1 MSNKRPTMTSTL
13 NEKRNEL
20 LKNVASLLTT
30 GAPPG
35 SGLATEATLLTVA
48 NTLSQILV
56 EDQLDF
62 ELKAVEDANGD
73 IYQLRG
79 VLDEA
84 TGTYVWDY
92 IDSSGAV
99 ASPVLPVQFVN
110 LSGLLGAIESE
121 LVTLN
126 ATDFA
131 TAANQAL
138 AIAELQTLVT
148 QTSDVATETTLA
160 AFLSAF
166 SLTDFAT
173 ETTLATLATTDF
185 ATEATLSG
193 VAADI
198 ASLLAAFGTVDFATE
213 TTLAAFSAAFAGTDF
228 ATQTTLANIDSTLT
242 TIAGIDF
249 ATQTTLADVLTELL
263 DQGTTLDNI
272 ETELLDQGTTLDD
285 TLDEIE
291 KTVGFA
297 LGEYDEI
304 DITYVSAGNGV
315 GEIQTAVYSLGA
327 VVQFTLTFTYDAS
340 NRLINITK
348 S

>member
-1 MSNKRPTMTSTL
+1 MSNPRPTMTSTL

-79 VLDEA
+79 VLNEA

-110 LSGLLGAIESE
+110 LSGLLGAIQAE
-121 LVTLN
+121 LLDIGITLDAIQVEQLAQGLSLDSVVTNTLNTANGITAANVSLNDIENELIALNNTAGTLATQATLN
-126 ATDFA
+126 ALL
-131 TAANQAL
+131 TAFN
-138 AIAELQTLVT
+138 AE
-148 QTSDVATETTLA
+148 
-160 AFLSAF
+160 
-166 SLTDFAT
+166 DFAT
-173 ETTLATLATTDF
+173 ETTLDAQASD
-185 ATEATLSG
+185 
-193 VAADI
+193 VAK
-198 ASLLAAFGTVDFATE
+198 L
-213 TTLAAFSAAFAGTDF
+213 
-228 ATQTTLANIDSTLT
+228 
-242 TIAGIDF
+242 
-249 ATQTTLADVLTELL
+249 
-263 DQGTTLDNI
+263 
-272 ETELLDQGTTLDD
+272 
-285 TLDEIE
+285 
-291 KTVGFA
+291 VGFA
-297 LGEYDEI
+297 IGEYDEI
-304 DITYVSAGNGV
+304 DITYIAAGNGV
-315 GEIQTAVYSLGA
+315 GEVGTVVYSLA
-327 VVQFTLTFTYDAS
+327 AAPVATLTLTYDAS
-340 NRLINITK
+340 NRLINVTK

>member
-84 TGTYVWDY
+84 AGTYVWDY

-110 LSGLLGAIESE
+110 LSGLLGAIEAE
-121 LVTLN
+121 LITLN

-148 QTSDVATETTLA
+148 QTSGVATETTLA
-160 AFLSAF
+160 SILA
-166 SLTDFAT
+166 
-173 ETTLATLATTDF
+173 EMVTLN
-185 ATEATLSG
+185 
-193 VAADI
+193 
-198 ASLLAAFGTVDFATE
+198 TVDFATE
-213 TTLAAFSAAFAGTDF
+213 TTLAGLGA
-228 ATQTTLANIDSTLT
+228 TLT
-242 TIAGIDF
+242 TIAGLDF
-249 ATQTTLADVLTELL
+249 ATE
-263 DQGTTLDNI
+263 TTLDAQASDVAK
-272 ETELLDQGTTLDD
+272 L
-285 TLDEIE
+285 
-291 KTVGFA
+291 VGFA
-297 LGEYDEI
+297 IGEYDEI
-304 DITYVSAGNGV
+304 DV
-315 GEIQTAVYSLGA
+315 
-327 VVQFTLTFTYDAS
+327 S
-340 NRLINITK
+340 NRLINVTK